1 MVDKVGLFPWLGSG
15 DFSYLTLMNMIFLF
29 CLRFL
34 ATNDS
39 LWREGIFCQSDAR
52 NAKHVQ
58 KNPLQM
64 ARGTLKMLLPAAL
77 KYAPNSAAFFFLTAG
92 DTTDTQLCLSVF

>member
-1 MVDKVGLFPWLGSG
+1 M
-15 DFSYLTLMNMIFLF
+15 Y
-29 CLRFL
+29 R
-34 ATNDS
+34 
-39 LWREGIFCQSDAR
+39 
-52 NAKHVQ
+52 H
-58 KNPLQM
+58 PLQM